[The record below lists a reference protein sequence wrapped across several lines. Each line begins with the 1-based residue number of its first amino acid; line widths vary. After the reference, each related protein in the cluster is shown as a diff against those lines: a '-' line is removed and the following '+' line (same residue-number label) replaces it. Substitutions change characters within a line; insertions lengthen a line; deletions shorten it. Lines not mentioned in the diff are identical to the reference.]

1 MRQTIDANPR
11 EPLDAKMRTIHV
23 WMVPEPEEE
32 EEPEKQERFRL
43 PGWRDIGQCAIQLLA
58 LLLLA
63 VICTAES
70 SPAYAI
76 RTIHVRAILLPVQI
90 VQANVAIIP
99 TGERTIPAT
108 RARGWLTITNGS
120 SIIETLP
127 AGFTVASASGAQIS
141 IDQAVTV
148 PASNGETFGRAIAAA
163 HAVQPGAAGNIAALS
178 VDVTEGTSLYLKNL
192 TAFSG
197 GRDARTERYATR
209 ADTDNALAAARSKA
223 KQEIAATH
231 HGVLVKCTE
240 TVQLETTR
248 ATVSW
253 ACQYATYN
261 VPAGVQVL
269 SASVQGPSV
278 VLRVREVVL
287 PQ

>member
-1 MRQTIDANPR
+1 MRQTIDANPQ
-11 EPLDAKMRTIHV
+11 ENLTEKMKTIHV
-23 WMVPEPEEE
+23 WMVPEPELE
-32 EEPEKQERFRL
+32 EEPEKQGRFQL
-43 PGWRDIGQCAIQLLA
+43 PGWRDIGQRAIQLLA

-76 RTIHVRAILLPVQI
+76 RTIRVQAILLPIQT
-90 VQANVAIIP
+90 VQANAAIIP

-127 AGFTVASASGAQIS
+127 AGFTVESASGAQIA

-148 PASNGETFGRAIAAA
+148 PASNGETFGRATVAA
-163 HAVQPGAAGNIAALS
+163 HAVQPGAAGNIAARD
-178 VDVTEGTSLYLKNL
+178 VDVTEGTSLYLKNP

-197 GRDARTERYATR
+197 GRDARTERYATG

-240 TVQLETTR
+240 TAHLETTR

-261 VPAGVQVL
+261 APAGVQVL
-269 SASVQGPSV
+269 SAQVQGTSV